1 MDIYHIFAMYLPY
14 IYHPL
19 IAIFFGGVGRRTQKK
34 GRRVSEIPVDP
45 TAIIRRSQNDVE
57 AWLVG

>member
-1 MDIYHIFAMYLPY
+1 MFSYRF
-14 IYHPL
+14 
-19 IAIFFGGVGRRTQKK
+19 FFGGWMTDAVQK